1 MKVSKMRKNIW
12 LLLLIGVELLHS
24 ESLSIQESIAL
35 TIKNHPDV
43 KTFMLRIQQA
53 KEGYAIAKADNRPQ
67 INFSATYNPT
77 QTYVL
82 PMNGSFNT
90 VNRDGW
96 NVGVSI
102 RQKIWDFEKTSALI
116 EATKV
121 DEDIAQF
128 SLEEIK
134 SLLAYKVKSLY
145 KLMVVQQDAI
155 YVRERDLE
163 TKEAFYA
170 QAEALVKQG
179 LKTKADSYR
188 FRSSVYM
195 AKERLS
201 SAQTLFKKVKYSLSL
216 YMGKSISDDVILDK
230 NILKETLAFDANLEE
245 EILTL
250 NPKIKMDNLA
260 VKKSQLIHKSTQK
273 ANYGSIDILSSNTHL
288 DTLNSYNSNYVGLT
302 YSVPIYSGGR
312 MNAQEQEAKI
322 KYQIANEQQ
331 DSDLIALKEE
341 LHGLI
346 MDIEQY
352 ETTIKARK
360 SALASAKKAQ
370 EVIEAR
376 YKEGLSTYMEV
387 LDNTTELLDAN
398 LALLQAYYSKSL
410 AYDRVEYLKGEL

>member
-1 MKVSKMRKNIW
+1 MKKNLW
-12 LLLLIGVELLHS
+12 FLLLIGVELLHS
-24 ESLSIQESIAL
+24 ESLGLQEAIAQ
-35 TIKNHPDV
+35 TIENHPDV

-67 INFSATYNPT
+67 VNFSATYNPT

-90 VNRDGW
+90 VDEDGW
-96 NVGVSI
+96 NVGI
-102 RQKIWDFEKTSALI
+102 TMRKKIWDFEKTSTLI
-116 EATKV
+116 KASKV
-121 DEDIAQF
+121 DEDIAQL
-128 SLEEIK
+128 SLEEVK

-145 KLMVVQQDAI
+145 KLMLVQQDSI
-155 YVRERDLE
+155 HVRERDLE

-188 FRSSVYM
+188 FRSAVYV

-201 SAQTLFKKVKYSLSL
+201 SAETLFKKAKYSLSL
-216 YMGKSISDDVILDK
+216 YMGKAISDEVRLNRSVLH
-230 NILKETLAFDANLEE
+230 NILNVDLELEE

-250 NPKIKMDNLA
+250 NPKIQKDTLA
-260 VKKSQLIHKSTQK
+260 VKKSQLLHHSTKQ
-273 ANYGSIDILSSNTHL
+273 ANYGSIDVLSSRTHF
-288 DTLNSYNSNYVGLT
+288 DTLNSYNSSYVGLT

-312 MNAQEQEAKI
+312 MTAQEQEAKI
-322 KYQIANEQQ
+322 GYQVANEQH

-341 LHGLI
+341 LHALL

-352 ETTIKARK
+352 QATIEARK
-360 SALASAKKAQ
+360 SALASAKRAQ
-370 EVIEAR
+370 EVIKAR
-376 YKEGLSTYMEV
+376 YKEGLTTYMEV
-387 LDNTTELLDAN
+387 LDNTTELLDAE

-410 AYDRVEYLKGEL
+410 AYDRVQYLKGAL